1 VRREARDGFIL
12 EEDLAAGRMKNS
24 GQKVKEGGFPGSVG
38 SDDTEN
44 FPLVDM
50 EFQLMDGSQST
61 EEFTQV
67 PDLQKLAHLY
77 FF

>member
-1 VRREARDGFIL
+1 
-12 EEDLAAGRMKNS
+12 
-24 GQKVKEGGFPGSVG
+24 
-38 SDDTEN
+38 
-44 FPLVDM
+44 M

-67 PDLQKLAHLY
+67 PDLQKLAHLS

>member
-1 VRREARDGFIL
+1 MRREARDGFIL
-12 EEDLAAGRMKNS
+12 EEDLAPGRMKNS

-50 EFQLMDGSQST
+50 QFQLMDGRSRSCRSWLI
-61 EEFTQV
+61 FTSF
-67 PDLQKLAHLY
+67 KIWGKR
-77 FF
+77 